1 MEKVRLYTTSSC
13 PYCKELKDLYDKEG
27 IEYENV
33 DINLDE
39 NKEECAKVFKVT
51 NVDSVPIV
59 KVGNQLLAPDVSFTS
74 IEEAFDITKMLLKRG
89 VNPIG

>member
-1 MEKVRLYTTSSC
+1 MIRIYTMENC

>member
-1 MEKVRLYTTSSC
+1 MENC

-33 DINLDE
+33 DIHLEE
-39 NKEECAKVFKVT
+39 NKEEAEKVFKVT
-51 NVDSVPIV
+51 KVDSVPIV

-74 IEEAFDITKMLLKRG
+74 ILEAFDITKHLLNQR
-89 VNPIG
+89 VNPTR

>member
-1 MEKVRLYTTSSC
+1 MENC

-27 IEYENV
+27 IEYEIV
-33 DINLDE
+33 DINLEE
-39 NKEECAKVFKVT
+39 NEEESNKVFKVT
-51 NVDSVPIV
+51 GVDSVPIV

-74 IEEAFDITKMLLKRG
+74 IEEAFEITKMLLKRG